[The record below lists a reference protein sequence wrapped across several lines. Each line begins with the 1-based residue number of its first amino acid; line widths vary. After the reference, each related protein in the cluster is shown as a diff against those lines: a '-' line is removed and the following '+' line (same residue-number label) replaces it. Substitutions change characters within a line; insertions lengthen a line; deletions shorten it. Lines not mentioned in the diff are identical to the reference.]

1 MPAIARSLAFALL
14 ASAASAA
21 RAAELVVAWAPLAV
35 AVDGYQV
42 ERRVEG
48 VGGEFV
54 PIARVG
60 GDATRFTDRSVSAG
74 VRYCYRVRGVREWRR
89 SPPSPP
95 LCNVASEQ
103 PPGEAAPIAAEAAA
117 SAADPAGEAAPPAP
131 EPGVVAAAPSALT
144 GATPATATAT
154 TDASALPALA
164 APQSSVPAEAA
175 GGVGVVAVQRTEPA
189 APPPATSGEFR
200 EVKALRRPPPKYPP
214 DAQLRGLSGWVKL
227 IFTVAAD
234 GTTRDIRVTAA
245 DPPGVFDAAAI
256 EAAQRFAY
264 SPRLENGVAVDRPN
278 VETEITFTWI
288 DRGGSL
294 VTDRRSPAPR

>member
-1 MPAIARSLAFALL
+1 MAAIARGLAIALL
-14 ASAASAA
+14 AGTTSAAG
-21 RAAELVVAWAPLAV
+21 AAELVVAWAPLAV

-42 ERRVEG
+42 ERRVDDGREDWR
-48 VGGEFV
+48 
-54 PIARVG
+54 PIARVAAE
-60 GDATRFTDRSVSAG
+60 ATRFTDRSVSAG

-95 LCNVASEQ
+95 LCNVASDR
-103 PPGEAAPIAAEAAA
+103 PPAETAPLAATSATPAPEARRDVAPVASETEPEAAPSPQPERA
-117 SAADPAGEAAPPAP
+117 SAA
-131 EPGVVAAAPSALT
+131 VA
-144 GATPATATAT
+144 
-154 TDASALPALA
+154 
-164 APQSSVPAEAA
+164 PAEAPA
-175 GGVGVVAVQRTEPA
+175 ASSSASPAEPEASVTVVAVQRTEPGALRPA
-189 APPPATSGEFR
+189 AADGEFR

-214 DAQLRGLSGWVKL
+214 DAQIRGISGWVKL

-256 EAAQRFAY
+256 EAAQRFLYA
-264 SPRLENGVAVDRPN
+264 PRVENGAPVDRPN